1 MVLDGRCAANKF
13 HNSPLRYGPSIR
25 WRKSYP
31 GPRVLGP
38 WHTYPH
44 TCTQTYINTHIGLFN
59 LKPSVHVAL
68 GGIPHAI
75 ANDIVWACMSQG
87 TDNMDAQITV
97 ALLHFGI
104 TLICFAHVPLVFC
117 ACTVSLVGN
126 MLSLKTHQRN
136 TQQIMCYARFSNEF
150 QKSRVWLV
158 HMFASNAF
166 RTCSA
171 KVVGAGR
178 LSSR

>member
-1 MVLDGRCAANKF
+1 MDRASDGARATRARGYWPLAHIPTHMYADILKYTYLAVQTEAVGTRCARRDHICNCERF
-13 HNSPLRYGPSIR
+13 R
-25 WRKSYP
+25 
-31 GPRVLGP
+31 LGM
-38 WHTYPH
+38 
-44 TCTQTYINTHIGLFN
+44 
-59 LKPSVHVAL
+59 HVT
-68 GGIPHAI
+68 
-75 ANDIVWACMSQG
+75 G
-87 TDNMDAQITV
+87 TDNMDAQSTV
-97 ALLHFGI
+97 TLLHFGI

-158 HMFASNAF
+158 HMFASNAL